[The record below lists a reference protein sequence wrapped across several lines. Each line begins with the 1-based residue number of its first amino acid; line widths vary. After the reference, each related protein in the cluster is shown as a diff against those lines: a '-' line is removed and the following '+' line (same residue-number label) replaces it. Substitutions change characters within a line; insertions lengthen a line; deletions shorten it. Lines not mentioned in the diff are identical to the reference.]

1 MKQLIFIIF
10 FVRTIVMKRIIIFFI
25 FCGYLS
31 CSYLPEDVNLN
42 AAVSMTETP
51 DYIAL
56 SPANAVP
63 ESTGIMFYPGGLVDP
78 HAYIEPMQE
87 LVSQDNRQVVILKV
101 AANLAIANNNKAYRF
116 RNDFNGISD
125 WVIGG
130 HSLGGVVACM
140 DAAAHREA
148 YKGLFLLAAYSV
160 SDLSDWD
167 APVMLLTAEFDV
179 VGNPGD
185 LVVNEPNLPPR
196 LDAATLVEIPATGTI
211 GQTIYHDIAGGNHS
225 QFGTYGAQEGDGEA
239 TISAA
244 AQQAEVRDFLRA
256 FLQVNNL

>member
-1 MKQLIFIIF
+1 
-10 FVRTIVMKRIIIFFI
+10 MKRIVIFFI
-25 FCGYLS
+25 FCGYFS

-42 AAVSMTETP
+42 ATVSTTETP

-56 SPANAVP
+56 SPANAIP

-78 HAYIEPMQE
+78 HAYIEALQE

-101 AANLAIANNNKAYRF
+101 AANLAIANNSKAYRF
-116 RNDFNGISD
+116 RNDFDGISD

-185 LVVNEPNLPPR
+185 LIENEPNLPPR
-196 LDAATLVEIPATGTI
+196 LDAATLAEIPVTGTI

-225 QFGTYGAQEGDGEA
+225 QFGAYGAQEGDGEA

-244 AQQAEVRDFLRA
+244 AQQAEVRDFLRT

>member
-1 MKQLIFIIF
+1 
-10 FVRTIVMKRIIIFFI
+10 MKRILILVILY
-25 FCGYLS
+25 GYFS

-42 AAVSMTETP
+42 GAISMTETP

-56 SPANAVP
+56 SPASVVP
-63 ESTGIMFYPGGLVDP
+63 ESTGIMFYPGGLVDA
-78 HAYIEPMQE
+78 HAYVEPLQD

-101 AANLAIANNNKAYRF
+101 AANLAIVNNNKAYRF
-116 RNDFNGISD
+116 SDDFEGISD

-148 YKGLFLLAAYSV
+148 YTGLFLLAAYSV
-160 SDLSDWD
+160 SDLSDWE
-167 APVMLLTAEFDV
+167 APVILLTGEFDV

-185 LVVNEPNLPPR
+185 LMENEPNLPPR
-196 LDAATLVEIPATGTI
+196 LDVATLADIPATGTA

-225 QFGTYGAQEGDGEA
+225 QFGAYGAQAGDGEA

-244 AQQAEVRDFLRA
+244 AQQAEVRDFLRT